1 MDDFNLKVQGA
12 IGIIAM
18 LALCYAFS
26 TSRKSIKPRI
36 VFYGLGLQFLFAFLI
51 LRTEPGRDFF
61 ARANEIILTLLGFS
75 EAGAVFLFGQQ
86 LGTPGGAG
94 GFVFAFHVLTT
105 IIFFASLM
113 SILYHYGIMQRIV
126 SAVAWVMQRTL
137 GTSGAETLSAS
148 ANIFVGQTE
157 APLLVRPF
165 IKSMTKSEIMTVMTG
180 GFATVAGGVMATYV
194 GMLKDVFPDIAGHLL
209 AASVMAAPGG
219 IVISKILFPETES
232 PKTSGTLEINVER
245 TTRNGVDAAAA
256 GASDGLQLALNVGAM
271 LFAFV
276 ALVKLLDGLLGW
288 GGSLVG
294 IENASL
300 EGLFMYLFSPLAYA
314 MGVAKSEVFE
324 VSKLLGTKMVATEFV
339 AFDKLS
345 KLGETLSAR
354 TMTMSSYALCGFA
367 NLASIAIQ
375 IGGISAMAP
384 ERRSDLAQ
392 IGLKAMFA
400 GFLTTCLTATIAGLM
415 V

>member
-12 IGIIAM
+12 IGIFAM
-18 LALCYAFS
+18 LALCYVFS

-36 VFYGLGLQFLFAFLI
+36 VFYGLGLQFLFAYLI
-51 LRTEPGRDFF
+51 LKTSPGRAFF
-61 ARANEIILTLLGFS
+61 DKANTVIMKLLSFSEEGAKFVFGSLGTADGPLGFN
-75 EAGAVFLFGQQ
+75 
-86 LGTPGGAG
+86 
-94 GFVFAFHVLTT
+94 FAFQVLTT

-113 SILYHYGIMQRIV
+113 GVLYHYGVMQRIV
-126 SAVAWVMQRTL
+126 RAVAWVMQRTL

-165 IKSMTKSEIMTVMTG
+165 IKGMTKSEIMTVMTG
-180 GFATVAGGVMATYV
+180 GFATVAGGVMASYV

-219 IVISKILFPETES
+219 IMISKILFPETEK
-232 PKTSGTLEINVER
+232 PETSGSLEINVER
-245 TTRNGVDAAAA
+245 TTRNGVDAAAG
-256 GASDGLQLALNVGAM
+256 GASDGMQLALNVGAM

-276 ALVKLLDGLLGW
+276 ALIKLMDALLGW
-288 GGSLVG
+288 GGSFIG
-294 IENASL
+294 FENASL
-300 EGLFMYLFSPLAYA
+300 QSLLMYVFSPIAYA
-314 MGVAKSEVFE
+314 MGVPRAEVFE
-324 VSKLLGTKMVATEFV
+324 VSKLLGTKMVATEFM
-339 AFDKLS
+339 AFLS
-345 KLGETLSAR
+345 LGSGDVQLSPR
-354 TMTMSSYALCGFA
+354 TMTMCSYALCGFA

-375 IGGISAMAP
+375 IGGISAIAP